1 MLLTI
6 SLFLSECIV
15 QPSRDK
21 VLDAMSG
28 HILDEA
34 ELIATYGKETHPA
47 GHHSTFISR
56 EGPHGAFSGH
66 PDGKGGGNT
75 MGQMHR

>member
-6 SLFLSECIV
+6 SLFLSECNV

-34 ELIATYGKETHPA
+34 ELIATYGKENHPT
-47 GHHSTFISR
+47 GHH
-56 EGPHGAFSGH
+56 EGDAPHGAFSGH
-66 PDGKGGGNT
+66 SEGKGGGNT
-75 MGQMHR
+75 MGQLHR